1 MPENAVDIGIDLGTS
16 TVIIYQKG
24 KGIVLKE
31 PSVVAVD
38 TRSGAVISVG
48 EEAFQMLGRTP
59 DRIRALR
66 PLADGVISDYELCE
80 KMIQFF
86 LKKTCG
92 SGLLKPRV
100 ALCVPSGITDV
111 ESRAVVEAAA
121 SAGARKVYL
130 IEEPVAAA
138 IGAGIDIEKPQG
150 NMVIDIG
157 GGTADIAVLS
167 LSGIVQ
173 KTSIKTGGE
182 KFDEAIVR
190 YIRDARGV
198 LIGEKMA
205 EKIKWEIGSVD
216 PDAEDKTAVYK
227 GRNLRTGLPCKGEVG
242 RFELRDCLTELASQI
257 IWSAQAVME
266 KTPPELVGDILVGG
280 VVMTGGGC
288 KLHGLEKLASLRL
301 KTGARLAEAP
311 EECVAIG
318 TGRSFEYLDK
328 LSDGFITS
336 ATYRH

>member
-1 MPENAVDIGIDLGTS
+1 MPENVVDIGIDLGTS

-38 TRSGAVISVG
+38 TRSGSVISVG
-48 EEAFQMLGRTP
+48 EEAFRMLGRTP

-92 SGLLKPRV
+92 NGILKPRV

-111 ESRAVVEAAA
+111 ESRAVVDAAV

-138 IGAGIDIEKPQG
+138 IGAGINIEKPQG

-157 GGTADIAVLS
+157 GGTADSAVLS

-173 KTSIKTGGE
+173 KTSIKTGGK

-190 YIRDARGV
+190 YIRDTYGV
-198 LIGEKMA
+198 LVGEKMA

-216 PDAEDKTAVYK
+216 PEAEEAKTVYK
-227 GRNLRTGLPCKGEVG
+227 GRNLRTGLPSKGEVS
-242 RFELRDCLTELASQI
+242 RSELRVCLTELARQVI
-257 IWSAQAVME
+257 GSAQSVLE
-266 KTPPELVGDILVGG
+266 KTPPELVGDILVRG
-280 VVMTGGGC
+280 VIMTGGGS
-288 KLHGLEKLASLRL
+288 KLHGLDRLTSFLL
-301 KTGARLAEAP
+301 KTRARLADTP
-311 EECVAIG
+311 EECVAVG

-336 ATYRH
+336 STYRR

>member
-1 MPENAVDIGIDLGTS
+1 MAESAIDIGIDLGTS

-24 KGIVLKE
+24 KGIILKE
-31 PSVVAVD
+31 PSVVAAD
-38 TRSGAVISVG
+38 TRTGAVISAG
-48 EEAFQMLGRTP
+48 DEAFQMLGRTP
-59 DRIRALR
+59 DRIRAIR

-80 KMIQFF
+80 KMIQLF

-92 SGLLKPRV
+92 KGLLKPRV

-111 ESRAVVEAAA
+111 ESRAVVEAAV

-138 IGAGIDIEKPQG
+138 IGANIDIEKPQG
-150 NMVIDIG
+150 NMIVDIG

-173 KTSIKTGGE
+173 KVSLKTGGK

-190 YIRDARGV
+190 YIRDTYGV

-205 EKIKWEIGSVD
+205 EKIKIEVGSVA
-216 PDAEDKTAVYK
+216 PDAEDKAAVYK
-227 GRNLRTGLPCKGEVG
+227 GRNLRTGLPCKGEVS
-242 RFELRDCLTELASQI
+242 RLELRECLTELAEQI
-257 IWSAQAVME
+257 IGGAQSVME
-266 KTPPELVGDILVGG
+266 KTPPELVGDILMSG
-280 VVMTGGGC
+280 VVLTGGGS
-288 KLHGLEKLASLRL
+288 KLHGLDELMALRL
-301 KTGARLAEAP
+301 ETQARLAPEP

-318 TGRSFEYLDK
+318 TGRSFEYLGK